1 LQEIAAP
8 LFLIFEE
15 ETLMTEKEMA
25 LARADVYRLLST
37 AFIYPGKEELESLR
51 ELAADVEDSI
61 NLLPYDIKEE
71 YLAFS
76 RNIAK
81 ADAEDLKPE
90 YTELFLTR
98 MFCPPSETVYGKNSF
113 NTPNILGDISGFYK
127 AFGFRLSGKAEV
139 AHDNIAVEL
148 EFMSFL
154 ELKIA
159 YALEQEMEANLD
171 ICQSAKKRFLA
182 EHIGRWIWVFGQN
195 LVARSSEDYFK
206 SLGQL
211 ICKFI
216 DAELEFYS
224 IKVDIE
230 GNQEMPQDNSPMECP
245 HASGETH
252 EEAALQL

>member
-1 LQEIAAP
+1 
-8 LFLIFEE
+8 
-15 ETLMTEKEMA
+15 MTEKEMA
-25 LARADVYRLLST
+25 LARADVYRLLSA
-37 AFIYPGKEELESLR
+37 AFIYPGKEELESLQ

-76 RNIAK
+76 RNIAT

-98 MFCPPSETVYGKNSF
+98 MFCPPGETVYGKNSF
-113 NTPNILGDISGFYK
+113 NTPNILSDISGFYK
-127 AFGFRLSGKAEV
+127 AFGFRLSDKAPV
-139 AHDNIAVEL
+139 SHDNVAVEL

-171 ICQSAKKRFLA
+171 ICQSAKKGFLA
-182 EHIGRWIWVFGQN
+182 EHIGRWLWVFGQN
-195 LVARSSEDYFK
+195 LVARSNEDYFK

-211 ICKFI
+211 ISKFI

-230 GNQEMPQDNSPMECP
+230 GNQEMPQDNSPLECP
-245 HASGETH
+245 RAGGETH
-252 EEAALQL
+252 EEEAALQL